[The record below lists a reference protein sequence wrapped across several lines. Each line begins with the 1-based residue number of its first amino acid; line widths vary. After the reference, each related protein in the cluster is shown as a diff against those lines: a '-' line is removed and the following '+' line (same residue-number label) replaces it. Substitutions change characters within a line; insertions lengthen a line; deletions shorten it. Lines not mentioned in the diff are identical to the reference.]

1 MLSGT
6 ALKSILALDVS
17 ARCTGFCFG
26 IPGDKPTSGIVRWGG
41 DGVTEDEVFRKGLVW
56 LTQSMSVMSPAI
68 VAIEAPIKASGGG
81 FTNSASQAMLL
92 GLQGVLR
99 AVVKAKLPGAAHLV
113 ASSTVRKTFL
123 GKGGRF
129 EGEVKDLVMAE
140 SIRRGFINPEDAQ
153 PDRCDAIALWTHM
166 AAQQLP
172 DLAFNPPKVKRPAR
186 TADVGF

>member
-1 MLSGT
+1 M
-6 ALKSILALDVS
+6 KSILALDVS

-26 IPGDKPTSGIVRWGG
+26 TPGTVPVSGIVRWGG
-41 DGVTEDEVFRKGLVW
+41 DGVTEDEVFRKGLIW
-56 LTQSMSVMSPAI
+56 LTQHMSVMSPDI

-81 FTNSASQAMLL
+81 FTNSSSQAMLI

-123 GKGGRF
+123 GKGGHF
-129 EGEVKDLVMAE
+129 DGDVKDLVQAE
-140 SIRRGFINPEDAQ
+140 AVRRGFIEPGEIQ

-172 DLAFNPPKVKRPAR
+172 ELKFNSKARP
-186 TADVGF
+186 

>member
-1 MLSGT
+1 M
-6 ALKSILALDVS
+6 KSILALDVS
-17 ARCTGFCFG
+17 ARCTGWCFG
-26 IPGDKPTSGIVRWGG
+26 IPGEKPISGIVHWAG

-56 LTQSMSVMSPAI
+56 LNQQIGALNPAI

-81 FTNSASQAMLL
+81 FTNSSSQAMLI

-113 ASSTVRKTFL
+113 ASSTVRVTFL

-129 EGEVKDLVMAE
+129 DGDVKDLVMAE
-140 SIRRGFINPEDAQ
+140 AIRRGFISPEDAQ

-172 DLAFNPPKVKRPAR
+172 ELKFNPKAR
-186 TADVGF
+186 